1 MNTNEVVEMFKQGLD
16 CGQVITY
23 AIAQDMGI
31 DPELAMKSSAAFAGG
46 IFEAEVCGAYIGGL
60 IALGFKYGHYKPD
73 DMEVKGQ
80 MISKIFQYKA
90 KFNELHDSKHTCEGI
105 LGYNLTIPEE
115 SKIIEEK
122 NLMFTVC
129 PQLVVDVINIVREL

>member
-1 MNTNEVVEMFKQGLD
+1 MNKEQVIEMFKSGLD

-23 AIAQDMGI
+23 AIAKDLGI
-31 DPELAMKSSAAFAGG
+31 DTEIALKSAAAFGGG
-46 IFEAEVCGAYIGGL
+46 IFEADICGSYVGGL
-60 IALGFKYGHYKPD
+60 IALGFKYGHSNSD
-73 DMEVKGQ
+73 DMETKGQ
-80 MISKIFQYKA
+80 MISKIFQYKS
-90 KFNELHDSKHTCEGI
+90 KFNELYKSHSCAGI

-129 PQLVVDVINIVREL
+129 PQLVLDVIDIVKTL